1 MSFATSVAPV
11 LGATMA
17 NVMFASGF
25 PEVLAKRREGKLGD
39 YNPLPTPIVFGNCL
53 GWLSYAL
60 LSKDPYVTAANVPGL
75 LLGFWYVLTCLPLA
89 SKPVAKQMEVTFL
102 VLAAIHAATAVACAF
117 FVPTRA
123 GMASLYGI
131 VSNLILLAYYG
142 APLSSIGKVLKD
154 RSAASIYFPTVAANG
169 LNGAFWSV
177 YALAI
182 KDGWPRCWTT
192 RCASKH
198 FFSQAP
204 PTNHEG
210 GSASVRRASNQSSDA
225 CRSRVITC
233 PVPLSHSRIRASTA
247 LG

>member
-1 MSFATSVAPV
+1 
-11 LGATMA
+11 
-17 NVMFASGF
+17 
-25 PEVLAKRREGKLGD
+25 
-39 YNPLPTPIVFGNCL
+39 
-53 GWLSYAL
+53 
-60 LSKDPYVTAANVPGL
+60 
-75 LLGFWYVLTCLPLA
+75 
-89 SKPVAKQMEVTFL
+89 MEVTFL

-142 APLSSIGKVLKD
+142 APVSPHRPRGTSRGPPHDTTMTRPQARRSRPSARWSSSQAERALHSRDGQSASLGGGGGGWAESLSASVELMNEGRHACHGCRCQGPRYLRGPERVPESTCTLQVLKD

-210 GSASVRRASNQSSDA
+210 GSASVESLES
-225 CRSRVITC
+225 IE
-233 PVPLSHSRIRASTA
+233 
-247 LG
+247 